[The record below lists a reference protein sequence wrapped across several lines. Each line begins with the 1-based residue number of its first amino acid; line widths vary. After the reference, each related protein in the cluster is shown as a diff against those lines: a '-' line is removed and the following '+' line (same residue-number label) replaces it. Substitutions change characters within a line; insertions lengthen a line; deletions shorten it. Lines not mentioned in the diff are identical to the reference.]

1 MAGQESDR
9 GPTDFPQ
16 GRAPSNSTSHPVQ
29 DLLFSCGPSQ
39 PPAAPQPQAPPTHG
53 TSHPWLRLH
62 RFAPRPSPQRPGPHR
77 KAAGSFGLGL
87 CTRPHPSG
95 LPPPPPEDSGSLS
108 GPRWTRAAARPAPF
122 SGPPGS
128 GAGGAVS
135 KPHAPPL
142 SPSPPWDSSLG
153 LSRSLCLWCHRPP
166 PPHSSGL
173 PLSPE
178 SLSVHDQIN
187 TGFVS
192 TPSPQTLP
200 RQEQGQ
206 IALSLEPMG
215 SRCR

>member
-108 GPRWTRAAARPAPF
+108 PWLPLETRPDSPGEPGMQPRDPC
-122 SGPPGS
+122 
-128 GAGGAVS
+128 
-135 KPHAPPL
+135 L
-142 SPSPPWDSSLG
+142 PW
-153 LSRSLCLWCHRPP
+153 PP
-166 PPHSSGL
+166 PSRVCIPFFWSMGKRPILGRGCHKERTLELLGVGSTFVLLNKPRLIS
-173 PLSPE
+173 
-178 SLSVHDQIN
+178 DN
-187 TGFVS
+187 TIHLGAYGWHNFSHAIWFKTIKIYWLTV
-192 TPSPQTLP
+192 P
-200 RQEQGQ
+200 
-206 IALSLEPMG
+206 
-215 SRCR
+215 